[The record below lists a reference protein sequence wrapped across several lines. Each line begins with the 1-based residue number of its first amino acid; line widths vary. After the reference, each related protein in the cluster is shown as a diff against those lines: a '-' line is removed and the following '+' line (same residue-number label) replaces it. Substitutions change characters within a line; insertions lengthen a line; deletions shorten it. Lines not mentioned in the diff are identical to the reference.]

1 MKVLIACE
9 FSGIVRDAF
18 RALGHDAWSLDVMP
32 CERDPTYHI
41 QMRLREGDAAT
52 EDILSRGW
60 DLLGTHP
67 HCTHLAL
74 SGSKH
79 FWRKR
84 KEQAEAVAFCKY
96 LMSAPVPRIYLE
108 NPKSVLSTQM
118 RKFDQVI
125 QPWQFGH
132 GEVKET
138 WLWLKGLPKLVPTN
152 IVSGRTARVHK
163 TAPGIT
169 RKRERSRTFPGIA
182 AAMAQQWG
190 GQA

>member
-32 CERDPTYHI
+32 CERDPQFHI
-41 QMRLREGDAAT
+41 QMRLRPGEPET
-52 EDILSRGW
+52 EELLRRDW
-60 DLLGTHP
+60 DLFGTHP

-79 FWRKR
+79 FWK
-84 KEQAEAVAFCKY
+84 KKQEQEEAVAFCHW
-96 LMSAPVPRIYLE
+96 LLAAPIERIYLE
-108 NPKSVLSTQM
+108 NPKSVLSTRM

-138 WLWLKGLPKLVPTN
+138 WLWLKNLPPLVATN
-152 IVSGRTARVHK
+152 IVEGRTARVHK

-169 RKRERSRTFPGIA
+169 RKRERSRTFTGIA
-182 AAMAQQWG
+182 SAMAAQWG
-190 GQA
+190 EPI

>member
-1 MKVLIACE
+1 MRVLIVCE

-41 QMRLREGDAAT
+41 QMRIKDGCPAT
-52 EDILSRGW
+52 ARLLAEGW
-60 DLLGTHP
+60 DLFGTHP
-67 HCTHLAL
+67 HCTYLAL

-79 FWRKR
+79 FWRR
-84 KEQAEAVAFCKY
+84 EQEQEQAVEFARW
-96 LMSAPVPRIYLE
+96 LLTAPIPRIYLE
-108 NPKSVLSTQM
+108 QPKSVLSTRL

-132 GEVKET
+132 GETKET
-138 WLWLKGLPKLVPTN
+138 WLWLKNLPPLVPTN
-152 IVSGRTARVHK
+152 IVEGRVGRVHSI
-163 TAPGIT
+163 APGIT

-182 AAMAQQWG
+182 LAMAEQWG
-190 GQA
+190 KLK